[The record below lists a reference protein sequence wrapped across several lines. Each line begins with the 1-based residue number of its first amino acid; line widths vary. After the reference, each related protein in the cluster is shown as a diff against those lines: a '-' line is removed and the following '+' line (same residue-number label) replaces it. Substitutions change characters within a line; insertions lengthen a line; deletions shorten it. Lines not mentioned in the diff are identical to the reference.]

1 MDSATTTSGGP
12 IATTRSSPRVT
23 CTRVPRHVLDVTTTE
38 VPQRLTDLT
47 AFAWRAGASDIHLA
61 TGETPRLRIGGSLIV
76 GQHDDY
82 PGAAKR
88 IDAQEMEQ
96 IARYLAGSRWA
107 EFARRGD
114 LDCAATVDKQ
124 RYRVSLLGQTTGIG
138 AALRLIIEQIPAFD
152 DLGLPKRILEFAD
165 LPHGL
170 VLVSGPT
177 GQGKST
183 TLASLVQHVS
193 SNRSCHII
201 TIEDPI
207 EFIHTM
213 GDNAKAFIRQREVGE
228 HTEGFAEALRHALRQ
243 DPDVILVGEMRDP
256 ETIAV
261 AVTAAETGHLVFST
275 LHTGDSVETI
285 NRIID
290 LFPPGQQ
297 RQARLSLAATLRG
310 TICQR
315 LVPVV
320 GGQGRVPAVEIMMV
334 NGRIQQC
341 IVDPERTKDIADII
355 AEGDYYG
362 MQTFAQSLVSLLAA
376 GVVDFESAM
385 EAAPNPHELRLMLQR
400 EGITQVVLDPLPTV
414 RL

>member
-96 IARYLAGSRWA
+96 MARFLAGSRWE

-138 AALRLIIEQIPAFD
+138 AALRLITEQIPSFD

-275 LHTGDSVETI
+275 LHVRDAVGVI

-290 LFPPGQQ
+290 SFEATQQ
-297 RQARLSLAATLRG
+297 PQVRAELSVAL
-310 TICQR
+310 
-315 LVPVV
+315 
-320 GGQGRVPAVEIMMV
+320 
-334 NGRIQQC
+334 
-341 IVDPERTKDIADII
+341 
-355 AEGDYYG
+355 
-362 MQTFAQSLVSLLAA
+362 A
-376 GVVDFESAM
+376 GVVCQNLLPSAKETGKRVPVTEIM
-385 EAAPNPHELRLMLQR
+385 VATPAIRTLIR
-400 EGITQVVLDPLPTV
+400 EGKTHQIGSHIQSGIKDHGMRPYDLDLAIHVAAGEVSAQDALVMCRDPGNYRSYLASDIARV
-414 RL
+414 A